1 VSSRCDADIVLKLLY
16 PTRVSRVGSTETS
29 DEDVNADDEVKLSS
43 PTLLDSRRMNGR
55 LPPPM
60 SIIAELTPNLVPPTS
75 SLYGLLRMISTA
87 WSECG
92 GESRCW
98 KGEQRWS
105 VAVEAPS
112 LSRSAGGCSTRKPT
126 DNAET
131 SFKQSHLTFPHVLT
145 MNRQYRKRAHAI
157 YSDFWPR
164 ILR

>member
-87 WSECG
+87 WSLAPGDSGMC
-92 GESRCW
+92 C
-98 KGEQRWS
+98 S
-105 VAVEAPS
+105 VANVVASLGVGRASRGGVWQSKRQVYLDPRAVAPHA
-112 LSRSAGGCSTRKPT
+112 SRRTTQRPPSNNHT
-126 DNAET
+126 
-131 SFKQSHLTFPHVLT
+131 
-145 MNRQYRKRAHAI
+145 
-157 YSDFWPR
+157 
-164 ILR
+164 